1 MDKEEGQKVETKEM
15 RERKKKEADG
25 TFTLSLS
32 FLYDSSIT
40 SRTHR
45 EEETRGGD
53 FRKPR
58 TENYI
63 EIDGRDYGHGKR
75 KEMGDEDVENR

>member
-1 MDKEEGQKVETKEM
+1 MIL
-15 RERKKKEADG
+15 R
-25 TFTLSLS
+25 SHH
-32 FLYDSSIT
+32 
-40 SRTHR
+40 THR